1 MGDKKAINVP
11 LPKNDATSKTVAPP
25 TVLLATLLWFQTEK
39 LLWTPTFLLKLL
51 QSFYHSMHSC
61 QKEYSKKI
69 IITFWSVCCVHFGGN
84 SYMSP
89 RMLPFLLCFK
99 YNATFYWHIMVIV
112 LFLWKGKDRVDQNF
126 YPGDEITSYPCTA
139 KKNHQINPKK
149 VYIYFGNK

>member
-39 LLWTPTFLLKLL
+39 LLWTHNFLLKILH
-51 QSFYHSMHSC
+51 SFHQWMHSC
-61 QKEYSKKI
+61 QKEISKK
-69 IITFWSVCCVHFGGN
+69 IITFWSVCCVHYGGN
-84 SYMSP
+84 SYLRP

-112 LFLWKGKDRVDQNF
+112 LFCERAKIGWTKTFTREMKLLL
-126 YPGDEITSYPCTA
+126 TLCAA
-139 KKNHQINPKK
+139 KKNHLINPKK
-149 VYIYFGNK
+149 VSSGNK